1 MADVEQAIRRAL
13 ESRLASTIVATTGSA
28 SISATATGYARAAG
42 SFVSDGFKV
51 GDTVK
56 GSGFSNSANNG
67 YGIITAVSAL
77 SMTVDVDRTAE
88 AAGTRTLDV
97 VMPEKR
103 KYEGQKVEH
112 VPSRPM
118 VRAAVV
124 PVSAP
129 LVAFGDTLGLVRH
142 QGIFAIDFYEPVDDG
157 FGLARVERL
166 AQAARVR
173 FRIGTGMTQDGFLV
187 RVENVRTNPIVERPE
202 YLQKPV
208 TVEYFCDAAN

>member
-51 GDTVK
+51 GDMVK

-129 LVAFGDTLGLVRH
+129 LVAFAPSSQPNRGSTISTFQSCWKAAPRWSTP
-142 QGIFAIDFYEPVDDG
+142 A
-157 FGLARVERL
+157 RL
-166 AQAARVR
+166 AS
-173 FRIGTGMTQDGFLV
+173 
-187 RVENVRTNPIVERPE
+187 PRPTRATW
-202 YLQKPV
+202 P
-208 TVEYFCDAAN
+208 DRPRW